1 MSKAE
6 IKKKFRDVIFIEDD
20 DGNLV
25 KYVRAKENE
34 KPQSNVKSTP
44 TKPAHHKNA
53 SKKPKCNVIPPTP
66 SVSTSCAHKSNRK
79 AKATST
85 PSPSSPSSLPLIT
98 APEPLTVKPYEIET
112 NKMCS
117 IVLVS
122 MTENDIAK
130 EIALMQRQFKIDK
143 IKENLK
149 QLNLS
154 EMLALTRY
162 AFVTVPQLRET
173 NGQILFESVTDN
185 ELQRM
190 HEYFTE
196 DFYGNDS
203 DIRHAPLAGFVV
215 CWPGVGKT
223 ISSTPMWKSC
233 DPNPLAN
240 PMFELGS
247 SWVIELQS
255 DGNLSIGFPVM
266 NGQRKTLLFSELV
279 WRTWLDNN
287 ENNQAQSSLASHSV
301 QHQSFEN
308 INSSLSV
315 INTSE
320 IARLFGDDSMLA
332 AFFSMDWKFDS
343 NINISIGGIVNSTCG
358 NIQPN
363 IADQSSI
370 STLYDDEDNG
380 YDASIEVGCNQFI
393 QYT

>member
-25 KYVRAKENE
+25 KYFRAKENE

-130 EIALMQRQFKIDK
+130 VIALMQRQFKIDK

-185 ELQRM
+185 
-190 HEYFTE
+190 
-196 DFYGNDS
+196 D
-203 DIRHAPLAGFVV
+203 GFVV